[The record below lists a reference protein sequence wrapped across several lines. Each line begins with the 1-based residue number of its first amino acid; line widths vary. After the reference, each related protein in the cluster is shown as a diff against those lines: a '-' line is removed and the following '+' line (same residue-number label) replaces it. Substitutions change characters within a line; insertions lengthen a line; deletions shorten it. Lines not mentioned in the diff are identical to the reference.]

1 MRVPLM
7 RVREFIGIAIMI
19 LAIFFWAIP
28 SQQAQTVSPNP
39 ITIQSSITHTSCPV
53 AIAGVTQY
61 CFASDGL
68 WVSVNGGVFSQLGV
82 QPLPGVSSV
91 TVCNLS
97 GVTCGAPQTGV
108 VSINIPS
115 KVTVTSTAPT
125 ATLQ

>member
-1 MRVPLM
+1 MRL
-7 RVREFIGIAIMI
+7 RIGIILLSTIAII
-19 LAIFFWAIP
+19 LWAASP
-28 SQQAQTVSPNP
+28 QKAQTVSPNP
-39 ITIQSSITHTSCPV
+39 ITIQSTIAHTSCPAV
-53 AIAGVTQY
+53 IAGVTQY